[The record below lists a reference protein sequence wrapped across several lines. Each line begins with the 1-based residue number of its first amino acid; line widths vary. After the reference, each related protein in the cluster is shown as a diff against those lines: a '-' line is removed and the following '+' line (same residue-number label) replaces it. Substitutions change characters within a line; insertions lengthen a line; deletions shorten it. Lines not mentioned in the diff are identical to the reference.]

1 MVDRVRVRPLG
12 KMEPMKKRI
21 SDANTAPGEAMAT
34 KRGKQKAPE
43 RPILFWVKDVPFHA
57 SSDMQPCRK
66 GDPVPRKRR
75 LGFLKS
81 ECVRSNDG
89 VDFCLDSVVLEGA
102 VATRLKVDADR
113 RDPELFVE
121 DMDPGLLG
129 RLLFMLVNSGSE
141 PKAPTL
147 VLWGCRPRTRG
158 RRWELYFLGREATDF
173 CKMYTQVIATSG
185 ICGGLVIDTRQAVP
199 DEPWVA
205 PLLLA
210 TGDRVA
216 FYNRDGL
223 EVDVLRAAARPP
235 AGAPRFEVRVGT
247 MD

>member
-1 MVDRVRVRPLG
+1 MASKGR
-12 KMEPMKKRI
+12 KK
-21 SDANTAPGEAMAT
+21 
-34 KRGKQKAPE
+34 KAPT
-43 RPILFWVKDVPFHA
+43 RPILFWVKGVPVHA
-57 SSDMQPCRK
+57 SADMWKPPDGERLPRVRKLPFLESDGMQT
-66 GDPVPRKRR
+66 V
-75 LGFLKS
+75 
-81 ECVRSNDG
+81 DG
-89 VDFCLDSVVLEGA
+89 VNLWVDDFVLKGA
-102 VATRLKVDADR
+102 VATRLKVDARR
-113 RDPELFVE
+113 RDPELFAE

-129 RLLFMLVNSGSE
+129 RLLFMLVNCGSE
-141 PKAPTL
+141 AKAPTL

-173 CKMYTQVIATSG
+173 CKLYTQVIATSG

-223 EVDVLRAAARPP
+223 EVDQLRAAANPP
-235 AGAPRFEVRVGT
+235 AGAPRFEVRLGT
-247 MD
+247 MPELPCPSPG

>member
-1 MVDRVRVRPLG
+1 
-12 KMEPMKKRI
+12 
-21 SDANTAPGEAMAT
+21 MAT

-66 GDPVPRKRR
+66 GEPVPRKRR

-89 VDFCLDSVVLEGA
+89 IDFWLDSVILEGA
-102 VATRLKVDADR
+102 VATRLRVDASR
-113 RDPELFVE
+113 RDPELFAE
-121 DMDPGLLG
+121 DIDPGLLG

-173 CKMYTQVIATSG
+173 CKILHADHRHVG
-185 ICGGLVIDTRQAVP
+185 HLRGP
-199 DEPWVA
+199 
-205 PLLLA
+205 
-210 TGDRVA
+210 GDRHPASRSGGTV
-216 FYNRDGL
+216 G
-223 EVDVLRAAARPP
+223 RAAP
-235 AGAPRFEVRVGT
+235 AGDWRPGRVLQSGRARGGRTARRRESARRGAPVRGEGRN
-247 MD
+247 DALSHLPLPFHG

>member
-1 MVDRVRVRPLG
+1 MDDRFRVRPQG
-12 KMEPMKKRI
+12 KMEPVKTRL
-21 SDANTAPGEAMAT
+21 SDANTAPGEAVAT

-43 RPILFWVKDVPFHA
+43 RPILFWVKDVPVHA
-57 SSDMQPCRK
+57 SSDMRPCRK
-66 GDPVPRKRR
+66 GEPVPKTRK

-89 VDFCLDSVVLEGA
+89 IDFWLDSLALKGA
-102 VATRLKVDADR
+102 VAVRLKVDANR
-113 RDPELFVE
+113 RDPELFSE
-121 DMDPGLLG
+121 DMDQGLLA
-129 RLLFMLVNSGSE
+129 RLLFMLVNFGSE
-141 PKAPTL
+141 PKSPTL
-147 VLWGCRPRTRG
+147 VLWGCQPRTRN
-158 RRWELYFLGREATDF
+158 RRWELFFLGREATDF
-173 CKMYTQVIATSG
+173 CKIYTQTIATSG

-199 DEPWVA
+199 GEPWVA

-216 FYNRDGL
+216 FYNRDGF
-223 EVDVLRAAARPP
+223 EVDELRAAASPP